1 MSMFP
6 FKKLQKKCLKFQNA
20 LSFSHHPAH
29 KNTIYLL
36 ITEASE
42 HRTTIS
48 VMEEEEVEELEE
60 CETEELEELEESS
73 SGTLQSIH
81 RGGVWRF
88 MCIFLLC
95 FLLEGKPTNYTK
107 TKKNIG
113 WCYAGRVCVCV
124 CVLARKY
131 LLNKT

>member
-1 MSMFP
+1 M
-6 FKKLQKKCLKFQNA
+6 CLKFQNA

-48 VMEEEEVEELEE
+48 VMEEEEVEELDE

-73 SGTLQSIH
+73 PGVCNQST
-81 RGGVWRF
+81 GGKTGVSH
-88 MCIFLLC
+88 FLLWFFC
-95 FLLEGKPTNYTK
+95 
-107 TKKNIG
+107 
-113 WCYAGRVCVCV
+113 
-124 CVLARKY
+124 
-131 LLNKT
+131 

>member
-1 MSMFP
+1 MFP

-20 LSFSHHPAH
+20 LSFSHHPGRT
-29 KNTIYLL
+29 KTPLYLL

-73 SGTLQSIH
+73 SGSLQSIH

-88 MCIFLLC
+88 MWIFLLC
-95 FLLEGKPTNYTK
+95 FF
-107 TKKNIG
+107 
-113 WCYAGRVCVCV
+113 C
-124 CVLARKY
+124 
-131 LLNKT
+131 